1 MEQEK
6 GKKNLCFVK
15 TLVEIHLVSRSI
27 VLTVSVQYIRESAL
41 ACLTECAF
49 VWYVCMYVSVCIGIL
64 SVTSQLLLPSFH
76 WGRNVPLKILYCL
89 PLVGYSNFSLF

>member
-41 ACLTECAF
+41 ACLTECVF
-49 VWYVCMYVSVCIGIL
+49 VWYVCMCLYV
-64 SVTSQLLLPSFH
+64 
-76 WGRNVPLKILYCL
+76 
-89 PLVGYSNFSLF
+89 